1 MSQNERTKVIPP
13 VAWSG
18 QMQQQPYHSNELINN
33 VLWNWESNLLSG
45 SEDVKY
51 LTARPLGKSIE
62 VESEDLFWEM

>member
-1 MSQNERTKVIPP
+1 
-13 VAWSG
+13 
-18 QMQQQPYHSNELINN
+18 MQQQPYHSNELINN